1 MINNSKL
8 FEATEELSD
17 ILRHFYCFEISE
29 GIEIKHGR
37 LAPNFDMLLM
47 FNFNK
52 PVRIFF
58 GNGSFEGAQQ
68 IERVAALG
76 PLRKMLNYEMRPE
89 MDVIII
95 VFTMDGFYRL
105 FQTEIDGIDNEKLID
120 PDAFFEGPLFNDLW
134 LLLKNTRGMEE
145 RIQLL
150 SEFLLSMTKKSDHA
164 TVPLLESVVYFDN
177 PNLEPVK
184 AIAQD
189 QNLSERTIQLRFKKY
204 TGFAPKEMLR
214 FKRFKLVLNHL
225 IENSKTQTKWM
236 NLIYQYGYHDQSHL
250 IKDFRYYL
258 GTTPKQFV
266 SKLKDDLFCVSKPG
280 KHY

>member
-1 MINNSKL
+1 MIYNSKL

-17 ILRHFYCFEISE
+17 IVRHFYCFELSADF
-29 GIEIKHGR
+29 EIQHGR

-68 IERVAALG
+68 CDRVAALG
-76 PLRKMLNYEMRPE
+76 PLRKMLNYEMLPQ
-89 MDVIII
+89 MDLIVI

-105 FQTEIDGIDNEKLID
+105 FQTGIDEIEDEKLID
-120 PDAFFEGPLFNDLW
+120 PNSFFGGALFDDLW
-134 LLLKNTRGMEE
+134 LILKNTKGMEE
-145 RIQLL
+145 RVQLL
-150 SEFLLSMTKKSDHA
+150 SEFILSMTKKSDQA
-164 TVPLLESVVYFDN
+164 TVPLLESIAYFDN

-189 QNLSERTIQLRFKKY
+189 LSLSERTIQLRFKKY

-225 IENSKTQTKWM
+225 IDHSKTQIKWM
-236 NLIYQYGYHDQSHL
+236 DLIYQYGYHDQSHL
-250 IKDFRYYL
+250 IKDFQHYL
-258 GTTPKQFV
+258 GTTPKKFI
-266 SKLKDDLFCVSKPG
+266 SKLKDEQFCVSKPG